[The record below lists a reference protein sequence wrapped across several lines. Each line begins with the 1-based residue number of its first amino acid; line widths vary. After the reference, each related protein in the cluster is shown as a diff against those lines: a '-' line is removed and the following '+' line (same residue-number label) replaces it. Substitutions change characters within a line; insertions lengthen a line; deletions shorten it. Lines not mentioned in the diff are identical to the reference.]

1 MSEEDCYRD
10 WELSLL
16 ATGSAKYEQM
26 DRFVETLH
34 RVDGDTLQEKTEN
47 YLLSIG
53 VTGTQIENIRA
64 ILVG

>member
-1 MSEEDCYRD
+1 M
-10 WELSLL
+10 L

-26 DRFVETLH
+26 DRFVEMLH
-34 RVDGDTLQEKTEN
+34 RVDGETLQEKTEN

-53 VTGTQIENIRA
+53 VTGAQIENIRA